1 MRPKSG
7 ALELTWSEQPGSS
20 PTVPRAP
27 REFGSFSRGW
37 AGSGAQLGLGG
48 TKGGRKGDE
57 GYPEQKCSPGE
68 PGSSLKSWVCGVN
81 HFGHRITCALRDGR
95 ETNFQADRAFRLVVS
110 RPTLAHAHPWPQGV
124 MRMHLRSRRRSRR
137 RRRSRPRSRGEC
149 RLWWQGSDLRAVYS
163 GPPGRNLEPSRSQPG
178 TSPDLPDCSGLR
190 APGRDRRNVNNK
202 AGAPPAW
209 AASIASVTRCQYCGV
224 LRCETRH
231 ARGDTT
237 RQGNARCKIQKVLSR
252 ATQTRLLELCLRDP
266 TRPQAGSMREAV
278 RNRHR
283 THPSDRTVPQG
294 RLHLPSSCNP
304 GDPETPLWL
313 VLNVDGDG
321 TGIAFALL
329 ARVIGSAVESPR
341 KIGSS

>member
-1 MRPKSG
+1 
-7 ALELTWSEQPGSS
+7 
-20 PTVPRAP
+20 
-27 REFGSFSRGW
+27 
-37 AGSGAQLGLGG
+37 
-48 TKGGRKGDE
+48 
-57 GYPEQKCSPGE
+57 
-68 PGSSLKSWVCGVN
+68 
-81 HFGHRITCALRDGR
+81 LRDGR
-95 ETNFQADRAFRLVVS
+95 ETNFQADLAFRLVVS
-110 RPTLAHAHPWPQGV
+110 RPTPAHAHSWPQGV
-124 MRMHLRSRRRSRR
+124 MRMHLWSRKRSRRRQ
-137 RRRSRPRSRGEC
+137 RSRPRLRGEC

-237 RQGNARCKIQKVLSR
+237 RQGNARCKIQKVLFR

-304 GDPETPLWL
+304 DDPETPLWL

-321 TGIAFALL
+321 TEIAFALL
-329 ARVIGSAVESPR
+329 ARVVGSAVESPR
-341 KIGSS
+341 KIGS

>member
-1 MRPKSG
+1 
-7 ALELTWSEQPGSS
+7 
-20 PTVPRAP
+20 
-27 REFGSFSRGW
+27 
-37 AGSGAQLGLGG
+37 
-48 TKGGRKGDE
+48 
-57 GYPEQKCSPGE
+57 
-68 PGSSLKSWVCGVN
+68 
-81 HFGHRITCALRDGR
+81 
-95 ETNFQADRAFRLVVS
+95 
-110 RPTLAHAHPWPQGV
+110 
-124 MRMHLRSRRRSRR
+124 MHLWSRKRSRRRQ
-137 RRRSRPRSRGEC
+137 RSRPRLRGEC

-237 RQGNARCKIQKVLSR
+237 RQGNARCKIQKVLFR

-304 GDPETPLWL
+304 DDPETPLWL

-321 TGIAFALL
+321 TEIAFALL
-329 ARVIGSAVESPR
+329 ARVVGSAVESPR
-341 KIGSS
+341 KIGS